1 MKKENQSIKG
11 KTISDIRNRFE
22 LENVEYYKPIKVGNF
37 YSINDIELDC
47 NGDRD
52 KKLLIQEY
60 LSKVQPYLKD
70 IMINLQKS
78 DTWEI
83 QLTIANNF
91 ISSIDIDKEQ
101 HCIQKM
107 II

>member
-1 MKKENQSIKG
+1 MKKESQSIKG

-37 YSINDIELDC
+37 YSINDIEFDC
-47 NGDRD
+47 NDDRD

>member
-37 YSINDIELDC
+37 YSINDIEFDC

-83 QLTIANNF
+83 QLRIANNF